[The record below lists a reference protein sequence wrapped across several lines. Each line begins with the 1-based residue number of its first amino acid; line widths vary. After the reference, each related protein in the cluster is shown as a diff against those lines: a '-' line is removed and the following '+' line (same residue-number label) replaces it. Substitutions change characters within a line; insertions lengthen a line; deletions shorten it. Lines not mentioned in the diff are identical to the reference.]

1 MTPAEIERMIDK
13 KLKEKLEPVEDK
25 LDSILT
31 LLAKFEGAGTI
42 MKLLFLGVA
51 PIVAAAAWIK
61 DHVKF

>member
-1 MTPAEIERMIDK
+1 MTPAEIEQMIDK
-13 KLKEKLEPVEDK
+13 KLKEKLDPVEDK
-25 LDSILT
+25 LDSILN

-51 PIVAAAAWIK
+51 PIVAAAAWVK

>member
-51 PIVAAAAWIK
+51 PIVAAVAWIK